1 MMNPKLLLKVFS
13 VVLLTV
19 VQVVGTGG
27 VGRGRAIVSIATAN
41 CART

>member
-27 VGRGRAIVSIATAN
+27 VVRS
-41 CART
+41 